1 MIETEEIKKKVIK
14 IAKYADVII
23 SEDRL
28 KIIDHGCPHLP
39 SGLINGMMGIYIFE
53 HNGVCLKIGKAGEK
67 SDARFRSQ
75 HYLPKSSQSN
85 LAKSILNDPEMKNYG
100 LNESNIS
107 DWIKNNTRRIDIF
120 IDSKLGI
127 PVLNLLE
134 AYLQC
139 KFKPKYEG
147 FESQK

>member
-1 MIETEEIKKKVIK
+1 MIKIGEIKKFIEIV
-14 IAKYADVII
+14 KYADIII
-23 SEDRL
+23 SEDQL
-28 KIIDHGCPHLP
+28 KIIDRGCPHLP

-53 HNGVCLKIGKAGEK
+53 LNGVCLKIGKAGEK

-75 HYLPKSSQSN
+75 HYSPKSSQSN
-85 LAKSILNDPEMKNYG
+85 LAKSILTDSNMKNYG
-100 LNESNIS
+100 LDEDNIS

>member
-1 MIETEEIKKKVIK
+1 MIEIEEIKKFIE
-14 IAKYADVII
+14 IAKCADVII
-23 SEDRL
+23 SEDQL
-28 KIIDHGCPHLP
+28 KTIDRGCPHSP

-53 HNGVCLKIGKAGEK
+53 LNDVCLKIGKAGKK

-75 HYLPKSSQSN
+75 HYSPKSSQSN
-85 LAKSILNDPEMKNYG
+85 IAKSILNDPNMKNYG
-100 LNESNIS
+100 LSEENIS
-107 DWIKNNTRRIDIF
+107 DWIKNNTRKIDIF
-120 IDSKLGI
+120 IDSELGI

>member
-1 MIETEEIKKKVIK
+1 MIKIEEIKKFME

-23 SEDRL
+23 SEDQL
-28 KIIDHGCPHLP
+28 EIIDRGCPHSP
-39 SGLINGMMGIYIFE
+39 SGLLNGKMGIYIFE
-53 HNGVCLKIGKAGEK
+53 LNGVCLKIGKAGEK
-67 SDARFRSQ
+67 SNARFRSQ
-75 HYLPKSSQSN
+75 HYSPKRSQSN
-85 LAKSILNDPEMKNYG
+85 LSKSILNDSNMKNHG
-100 LNESNIS
+100 LNEHNIG

-120 IDSKLGI
+120 IDSELGI

-139 KFKPKYEG
+139 KFRPKYEG